1 MATLNITVLFF
12 AELAELCQTRQA
24 SLACEDGATID
35 DLFDQLIAL
44 HPVVRDKRSTV
55 ATAVNEHYVDSTYT
69 LQDGDAVALIPP
81 VSGG

>member
-12 AELAELCQTRQA
+12 AELAELCDTRQA
-24 SLACEDGATID
+24 SLTCNDGATVD
-35 DLFDQLIAL
+35 DLLDQLVAL
-44 HPVVRDKRSTV
+44 HPSVQDKRATV
-55 ATAVNEHYVDSTYT
+55 AAAVNEHYVDSTYR